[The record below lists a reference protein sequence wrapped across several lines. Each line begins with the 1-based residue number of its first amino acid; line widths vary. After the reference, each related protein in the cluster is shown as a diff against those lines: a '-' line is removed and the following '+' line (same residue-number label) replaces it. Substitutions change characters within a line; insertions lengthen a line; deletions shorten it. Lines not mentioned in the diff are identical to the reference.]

1 MRIRTFRK
9 LCRDAIQ
16 NISRNRV
23 MSLASIIA
31 VMSALFILGAIL
43 VLAFNLN
50 HIAGGIES
58 KIEITVFL
66 DPYVDN
72 PKAEAIVEELKRLDG
87 VYEIEYISKE
97 EGLAEW
103 KRDLGDKGDLLD
115 GYMGQANP
123 LPDKLILNIENPE
136 YVEDIIMKLDAM
148 PRVDKVNYS
157 KEVVDTIGRVANIIR
172 TAGLIM
178 VILLVI
184 LAMIIINNTIRMTVY
199 SRRREINIMKYI
211 GATDSYIR
219 WPFIL
224 EGLILGLVAALFA
237 GGLVFGGYI
246 LLLNKSGTMFGGS
259 SLLNLFRLL
268 PVEAVMYD
276 IGLVFLL
283 VGTGVG
289 VIASALSVRKHLRV

>member
-58 KIEITVFL
+58 KIEITAFL
-66 DPYVDN
+66 DPSVDN

>member
-58 KIEITVFL
+58 KIEITAFL
-66 DPYVDN
+66 DPSVDN

-246 LLLNKSGTMFGGS
+246 LLLNKSGTMFEGS